1 MSAFCYLT
9 MSERRSKPIAA
20 AQAEHVHLRLESVLR
35 LRPLNKKEKEDQ
47 IVLEPRRMEDGKP
60 STVVMHPMLAKL
72 KQHPE
77 SPAGMPY
84 MRSPEA
90 LHLCKDTE
98 YHLHQIIAEESNQ
111 EKVYFDLGLPVAK
124 DSMGFL
130 KHKRSATE
138 IDEEKTTNLIVCMGV
153 EHSGK
158 THTCFGAS
166 SGSISKRRS
175 PDDGLVPRILDS
187 LFSQSTHHIKNKRGL
202 SFGVR
207 MSLLQVTQERTEQ
220 PKHHDDSI
228 VQDLLLPSFT
238 KATASPMRSPSPSRI
253 PSVARLVQTLEKA
266 KTSAVSVVIS
276 SKSQS
281 EALVSV
287 DQDATT
293 LDFGTN
299 AMIKTCRDITE
310 ARKLLASGLHTG
322 QRFSSRNTKAHVL
335 TILQPVLLA
344 SDGSTERI
352 GGKIGVLDMAGIEPS
367 SRKKR
372 NSAVRGHKDS
382 VSASS
387 AGQNDTALNAVL
399 HCVRSLQHNSMILS
413 GRTPALDIVDG
424 AYDGITIDDNTSEI
438 SCVSQEK
445 TGKAKGPTFKM
456 VPYRQHNLTM
466 LLQPFFSARQTN
478 TTKLTL
484 LMAAYPGHRDHA
496 EKKALLTDIDVL
508 LEVSREPQKGVMAN
522 TGLKKQPLS
531 PIPYSPSSAFHDDLS
546 AEKVNRKKSPR
557 FDSRSDQKRHRNL
570 VTMPSA
576 PTLEEMPSMG
586 YSVDEDEN
594 VVPLAPPPPFAPT
607 APPLSNNT
615 ATAPVAPSYQSTV
628 KSPLVVDF
636 PGVVLPTA
644 APSPAAAPRA
654 VMPHPQDLERSFEQR
669 DFAAEKPLKATTAH
683 NIYSKTGGSHCKLD
697 KSPTKA
703 WLSGIGGT
711 TKNAIRGAVH
721 VSTKT
726 GMKVMDASAKKGMKM
741 MDKMRTT
748 PDRGMDGSQSR
759 KPVSA
764 SVWSPPHK
772 TTGNSNNNSNS
783 NAGGHVASSSTP
795 MKYGKMGSVVSKSI
809 SSNSPM
815 KRGSKLAKEATHD
828 KMKRL
833 ERENRNLHHRNED
846 LEARCARLE
855 KENAELKYALGD
867 NNSRKPWNKADDEAW
882 EKNKKNFVPAPLI
895 QAPLDKHM
903 NESKQVFD
911 TNGRYHFAVGKEHFS
926 LQYPTS
932 FKRASELDRRD
943 QQSDEAMTVSS
954 TIATS
959 REENYES
966 SGEKKRKSSL
976 HVFQRRLDTV
986 KRRKSGLLRS
996 ARNK

>member
-1 MSAFCYLT
+1 MAG
-9 MSERRSKPIAA
+9 RHSKPVGA
-20 AQAEHVHLRLESVLR
+20 AQAEHVHLQLESVLR

-47 IVLEPRRMEDGKP
+47 IVLEPRRMQDGKP

-77 SPAGMPY
+77 SPAGMPH

-98 YHLHQIIAEESNQ
+98 YHLHQILAEESNQ
-111 EKVYFDLGLPVAK
+111 EKVYFDLGLPVAREAM
-124 DSMGFL
+124 DFL
-130 KHKRSATE
+130 KYKRSAAESDT
-138 IDEEKTTNLIVCMGV
+138 EKTTNLVVCMGV

-158 THTCFGAS
+158 THTCFGAG

-228 VQDLLLPSFT
+228 VHDLLLPSFT

-266 KTSAVSVVIS
+266 KTSAVSAVS
-276 SKSQS
+276 STKSQS

-287 DQDATT
+287 DQDAAT
-293 LDFGTN
+293 LDFATN

-310 ARKLLASGLHTG
+310 ARKVLASGLQTS

-352 GGKIGVLDMAGIEPS
+352 GGKIGVLDMAGIEQS

-372 NSAVRGHKDS
+372 NTAVRGHKDS

-387 AGQNDTALNAVL
+387 AGQNDAALNAVL
-399 HCVRSLQHNSMILS
+399 HCVRSLQHNSMVLS
-413 GRTPALDIVDG
+413 GKTPSLDIVDG
-424 AYDGITIDDNTSEI
+424 AYDGITIDDSTSEI

-445 TGKAKGPTFKM
+445 SGNAKGPTFKV

-496 EKKALLTDIDVL
+496 EKKALLTDIDLL
-508 LEVSREPQKGVMAN
+508 LEVSREPEKGVMAN

-531 PIPYSPSSAFHDDLS
+531 PIPYSPSSAFHDDHS
-546 AEKVNRKKSPR
+546 AVKVNRKKSPR
-557 FDSRSDQKRHRNL
+557 FDSRSDQKRHRKL

-576 PTLEEMPSMG
+576 PMLEEMPSMG
-586 YSVDEDEN
+586 YSMDEDEN

-607 APPLSNNT
+607 APPLPNTT
-615 ATAPVAPSYQSTV
+615 ATAPVAPSYHLAA
-628 KSPLVVDF
+628 KAPMVVDF
-636 PGVVLPTA
+636 PGVVLPA
-644 APSPAAAPRA
+644 APSSPHATPRA
-654 VMPHPQDLERSFEQR
+654 VMPHPQELERSFEQR

-683 NIYSKTGGSHCKLD
+683 NIQSKTAGSHSKLE

-759 KPVSA
+759 KPA
-764 SVWSPPHK
+764 SSPVWPSSHK
-772 TTGNSNNNSNS
+772 TTGGSKTNSNS
-783 NAGGHVASSSTP
+783 NTGGYDEKSSTP

-809 SSNSPM
+809 SSTSPM
-815 KRGSKLAKEATHD
+815 KRGSKPAKEDPRD

-833 ERENRNLHHRNED
+833 ERENRNLNLRNED

-855 KENAELKYALGD
+855 KENFELKHALGD
-867 NNSRKPWNKADDEAW
+867 NSSRKPWNKDDEEAW
-882 EKNKKNFVPAPLI
+882 QRSKKNFVPAPLI

-911 TNGRYHFAVGKEHFS
+911 TNGRYHFAVGKEQFS
-926 LQYPTS
+926 LQYPSS
-932 FKRASELDRRD
+932 FQRASELDRRD
-943 QQSDEAMTVSS
+943 QQDDEAMEVSS
-954 TIATS
+954 TIATPC
-959 REENYES
+959 EENCEG

-976 HVFQRRLDTV
+976 HVFQKRLDTV

-996 ARNK
+996 VRD